1 MLLERKLN
9 FEGSKG
15 AAELET
21 LFDSGATYSCIHPDA
36 AAALETLL
44 SLPRPIDVE
53 TASEGTFLR
62 IEHRVPL
69 DFYLNNLR
77 LSDEFMVVPGL
88 SEQAIIGATTMQK
101 WKIRL
106 DFDNDQ
112 IITDSRVTKLKLI

>member
-1 MLLERKLN
+1 MLLERTLN

-15 AAELET
+15 KAELET

-36 AAALETLL
+36 VAPLETPIP
-44 SLPRPIDVE
+44 LPRPIDVE
-53 TASEGTFLR
+53 TTSQGTFLR

-77 LSDEFMVVPGL
+77 LTDEFLVVPGL
-88 SEQAIIGATTMQK
+88 SEQAIIGATTLQK

-106 DFDNDQ
+106 DFENDQ
-112 IITDSRVTKLKLI
+112 IITDPRAARLKLI